1 MPRPSQPSLRAVFGD
16 VFEDRTAASTL
27 LAGAAALF
35 ASGIDPRIWSPQ
47 LSTVQAAVRAQPGL
61 EATILVNGLIGAIVL
76 LVAGAVGDLAR
87 ARPLIRGGLVV
98 LLVASIVSLLLP
110 GTPLFA
116 GSRIVANAAAAV
128 VFPVALASVAVAYT
142 GISRATAI
150 GLAYAAYSGGQALMP
165 VLVTL
170 RPGFYA
176 PGFVAEIAA
185 AGLALWLAWGR
196 AFDLP
201 RPKRAERPYVVGTV
215 LWASGVVSIA
225 TGVLWLGGGLNP
237 IRAAMIV
244 LGIALV
250 LGYVVVERRRRE
262 EHSEAVRVERR
273 PVTVA
278 LFVGLVIAIAQNVPM
293 VQLPQYFSIVLGYGP
308 LFGMIAIAPLFAAL
322 VLAGP
327 IAGWLLARMRPRTLI
342 GGGVIALGTG
352 LLATA
357 WLVTPDTG
365 YIGFI
370 VPFAAIGA
378 GFVIATTVRTALIF
392 ASVPRGLPAT
402 AAALNEAS
410 LLLGMRAGIL
420 VSTAIVG
427 QVAVATLTGDLAA
440 AGITGAAA
448 ADRTAQLQGLLA
460 VLGTSAFADTA
471 SAVNPADAVGFAAAY
486 VAGIRFSL
494 LLAGLAAVAGGVI
507 AWAALGRH
515 DPLTT
520 VYEHRDERLV
530 APAAAGPRNA

>member
-1 MPRPSQPSLRAVFGD
+1 VFGD
-16 VFEDRTAASTL
+16 VFEDRTAVRTL

-61 EATILVNGLIGAIVL
+61 ETTILVNGLIGAIVL
-76 LVAGAVGDLAR
+76 LAAGAVGDLAR
-87 ARPLIRGGLVV
+87 ARPLIRGGLTT
-98 LLVASIVSLLLP
+98 LLAMAIVSLVI
-110 GTPLFA
+110 GDTPLFMVA
-116 GSRIVANAAAAV
+116 RVVANAAAAV

-170 RPGFYA
+170 QPGRYA
-176 PGFVAEIAA
+176 PGFIAEIAA
-185 AGLALWLAWGR
+185 ASLALWLAWGR

-201 RPKRAERPYVVGTV
+201 RPTRAERPYVIGTV
-215 LWASGVVSIA
+215 LWASGVVAIG

-237 IRAAMIV
+237 IRMGMIV
-244 LGIALV
+244 LGVLLV
-250 LGYVVVERRRRE
+250 VAYLLVERRRRAAR
-262 EHSEAVRVERR
+262 SEAVHVERR

-278 LFVGLVIAIAQNVPM
+278 LFVGLIIAIAQNVPM

-308 LFGMIAIAPLFAAL
+308 VLGMIAIAPLFGAL

-327 IAGWLLARMRPRTLI
+327 IAGWLLARLRPRTLI
-342 GGGVIALGTG
+342 GGGVIALGLG
-352 LLATA
+352 LLA
-357 WLVTPDTG
+357 LSFIVTPTTS
-365 YIGFI
+365 YLGFVI
-370 VPFAAIGA
+370 PFAAVGA
-378 GFVIATTVRTALIF
+378 GFVIATTVRTAIIF

-427 QVAVATLTGDLAA
+427 QVAMSTLAGDLAA
-440 AGITGAAA
+440 AGSTGQAA
-448 ADRTAQLQGLLA
+448 ADRTNQQASLLA
-460 VLGTSAFADTA
+460 VLGTSSFADLA
-471 SAVNPADAVGFAAAY
+471 GAIQRPDAIEYATAY
-486 VAGIRFSL
+486 VEGIRFAL
-494 LLAGLAAVAGGVI
+494 LLAGAATVAGGVI
-507 AWAALGRH
+507 AWAALGRR

-520 VYEHRDERLV
+520 VYEHRDER
-530 APAAAGPRNA
+530 APMPAAAAGRLDTAPRRDG